1 MFDSVYNQ
9 TKEKMFPLTVT
20 TIILALSGYISCE
33 ADVKPNVENGVLVLT
48 QANFQNAI
56 KQHEFILVEF
66 CEYIF
71 CFYLEWYRIFIVWN

>member
-1 MFDSVYNQ
+1 
-9 TKEKMFPLTVT
+9 MFPLTVT
-20 TIILALSGYISCE
+20 TLILALSGYISCE

-56 KQHEFILVEF
+56 KEHEFILVEF

-71 CFYLEWYRIFIVWN
+71 YFLFKMI